1 MDPKT
6 GMPFLHEGP
15 PPPFTKQRGG
25 LDYFIRDILQTKNF
39 GKICSVAQCEVPGL
53 KPTACLSPADP
64 AANWVRS
71 WPRTGSLAS
80 PEGSVNEACLS
91 PADPA
96 ANMPKYS
103 SKTTGQNEQALWP
116 LRKVSTTSE

>member
-1 MDPKT
+1 M
-6 GMPFLHEGP
+6 
-15 PPPFTKQRGG
+15 PFTKQRGD

-71 WPRTGSLAS
+71 WPKTGSLASPEGSVNEACLSPADPAANWVRSWPRTGSLAS

-96 ANMPKYS
+96 A
-103 SKTTGQNEQALWP
+103 P
-116 LRKVSTTSE
+116 L

>member
-1 MDPKT
+1 MA
-6 GMPFLHEGP
+6 F
-15 PPPFTKQRGG
+15 
-25 LDYFIRDILQTKNF
+25 YYY
-39 GKICSVAQCEVPGL
+39 ACEVPGL

-96 ANMPKYS
+96 APLPK
-103 SKTTGQNEQALWP
+103 KTEEYEF
-116 LRKVSTTSE
+116 KVFGDES